1 MESSQNPN
9 PEDQP
14 PQPVDPNAPLAGP
27 SSSTTG
33 PPTAPANIQAAAG
46 SSTAQGQ
53 LGQLAAS
60 SAGPSQ
66 PRTRMLLACDRCRS
80 RKSKCDRNLP
90 SCTSCLQA
98 GVPCMTAERDRF
110 LSSDGR
116 HVPRDYIENLERQV
130 RELEHQY
137 HEVLVRTSVN
147 APGNPFSGAPPA
159 GVGVGVGI
167 ESAPGAF
174 LVPQH
179 HVPNDPGQQMQG
191 VQEPQASIADP
202 LSFENTLLQAIRLSG
217 ADPLRAEAPNL
228 LFGPLSATVQGIT
241 ALSIL
246 KGMDNSSLSTA
257 VDNYFHFIHSHY
269 PLLIREDIRNK
280 FNIMIQDTYQSGMIS
295 PADEFVVYLVVVL
308 GMTTSASFRSVPIYA
323 QMLYYSALRIPNLFE
338 NLDSIAM
345 TQALILIVIYSLYDP
360 CAGSSWHLLDIVA
373 SKCLSMGLHL
383 ISSTLG
389 NGIESTAKAWA
400 FWTLYSLDRMSGA
413 SMGRPFTIANDDI
426 VTVPVPG
433 VLHPGQSDN
442 TGYLSGPL
450 ITYYQ
455 LLYRSRRD
463 PDVGFS
469 HWKSQFEIWR
479 DSTKSSVLQDIQISA
494 NPHSP
499 EFIDSMNKYIDLV
512 YYQGLLLIPQFNI
525 EYPTI
530 TPEITD
536 LYSSETMY
544 HASKMVGL
552 SFAVHRFPLAWTA
565 GYKAFATGMS
575 YLLAL
580 ALKKDRSTV
589 HLPEVYHVSTAC
601 INTIEGLSG
610 RFDGLTPYARFLV
623 RAVDMMLRLY
633 NVEGR
638 NSSIANDPYFLY
650 TPYSDAVPRSPNS
663 GVPRPPDVADLHV
676 RRFRCLSRMYLAA
689 MEDIRTKL
697 FPGT

>member
-9 PEDQP
+9 PGD
-14 PQPVDPNAPLAGP
+14 DPASQQDLPIAGP
-27 SSSTTG
+27 SSS
-33 PPTAPANIQAAAG
+33 AG
-46 SSTAQGQ
+46 AQIGVSVDPSTSQNQPQQFSS
-53 LGQLAAS
+53 S
-60 SAGPSQ
+60 SQAGPSQHQ
-66 PRTRMLLACDRCRS
+66 PRTRMLLACDRCRA
-80 RKSKCDRNLP
+80 RKSKCDKNLP
-90 SCTSCLQA
+90 SCTACLQA

-130 RELEHQY
+130 RQLEQQY
-137 HEVLVRTSVN
+137 QDVLVRTSSS
-147 APGNPFSGAPPA
+147 APSNPFSGAPP
-159 GVGVGVGI
+159 VGI
-167 ESAPGAF
+167 ESVPGAF
-174 LVPQH
+174 SLPSH
-179 HVPNDPGQQMQG
+179 RIPNEPFHQLPD
-191 VQEPQASIADP
+191 VQALNAPISDP
-202 LSFENTLLQAIRLSG
+202 LSFENTLLQAIKLSG
-217 ADPLRAEAPNL
+217 SDPLRAEDTNL
-228 LFGPLSATVQGIT
+228 LFSPLSATLNDAN

-246 KGMDNSSLSTA
+246 KSMDHVSLSTA
-257 VDNYFHFIHSHY
+257 IDNYFHFIHSHY

-280 FNIMIQDTYQSGMIS
+280 FNIMMQETYQAGMIS
-295 PADEFVVYLVVVL
+295 AADELVVYLVVIL
-308 GMTTSASFRSVPIYA
+308 GMTTSPNFRSVPIFP
-323 QMLYYSALRIPNLFE
+323 QMLYHSALRTPNLFE
-338 NLDSIAM
+338 DLDSIPM
-345 TQALILIVIYSLYDP
+345 TQALILIVIYSLYEP

-389 NGIESTAKAWA
+389 NGVESTSKAWS
-400 FWTLYSLDRMSGA
+400 FWTIYSLDRMAGA

-426 VTVPVPG
+426 ITVPIPG
-433 VLHPGQSDN
+433 MLHPGQSDN

-469 HWKSQFEIWR
+469 HWRSQFEIWR
-479 DSTKSSVLQDIQISA
+479 DSTKSSVLQEIQTAA

-530 TPEITD
+530 TAEIMS

-544 HASKMVGL
+544 HAAKMVGL

-575 YLLAL
+575 YLLSL
-580 ALKKDRSTV
+580 ALKDDRSGV

-601 INTIEGLSG
+601 INTIENLAG
-610 RFDGLTPYARFLV
+610 RFDGLTAYGRFLV
-623 RAVDMMLRLY
+623 RGVDMMLRLF
-633 NVEGR
+633 NVEGK
-638 NSSIANDPYFLY
+638 NSSIANDPFFLY

-676 RRFRCLSRMYLAA
+676 RRFRSLARMYLAA
-689 MEDIRTKL
+689 MEGIRTKM